1 MLEYLYKHHR
11 DENLIR
17 VPPGVTN
24 FDSERVSCPMNKK
37 FMALRGVALA
47 VVLTAATPFLPEI
60 MTGSWTV
67 SAIAQTVNQVVVKG
81 NSRVDAE
88 TVRAY
93 ITIKQGQRAD
103 DFSIDESLKALYG
116 TGLFKDV
123 DIRTSGN
130 TLVVTVV
137 ENPVINRIAFEG
149 NKKIRDNAL
158 SRTVVSKERGVL
170 TEARVQQDVQRILE
184 TYRRS
189 GRFNAQVEPKV
200 IDLSRGRVDLVYEIS
215 EGDKTGVSRITVIG
229 NTAFSDRRLLK
240 VIRTRESGLLS
251 FLRSGDN
258 YDPDRL
264 DADRELLRKFY
275 LDHGYA
281 DFRIVS
287 AVAELDR
294 ERNVF
299 FITITV
305 DEGEPYTISDVQIES
320 NIPDVDPVALERV
333 ITTDVGDTYSAKAV
347 EKSLE
352 ELTIEVSRSG
362 YAFVRVTPRG
372 DRDYENHTISL
383 TYFVDEG
390 TRAYI
395 ERINVN
401 GNTRTRD
408 YVIRREFDLAEG
420 DAYNRV
426 LVDRAERR
434 LKALGYFKTV
444 SITTEPGSSPD
455 RVVLNVTVEEQSTG
469 NISFGAGYSSADGF
483 IGDVELSENN
493 FLGRGQQVKLGVGL
507 GQKTRTYDISF
518 TEPYFLGRR
527 VSAGFDLYR
536 RAYQDNDF
544 RSYDQTTDGATIR
557 FGMPIT
563 ENLKAQIRYNYEADK
578 ISDPEAG
585 SSLSITQVAAAGRTV
600 KSSLGY
606 SLIYNSLDNMVEP
619 HDGIYVRFDQD
630 FAGLGGDVR
639 YLRSTIDAR
648 YYREVYPEL
657 GIVGLVKFTGGN
669 IIGAGKD
676 IRLVDAFFKGS
687 STLRGFK
694 SSGFGPRDLASANK
708 DALGGKTFVAATAE
722 LQFPI
727 WGLPEEFG
735 LRGSAYADVGTM
747 FGTDAGSIAGV
758 TVRDEKALRA
768 SIGVGLIWN
777 SPLGLLRADLSHV
790 LAKDEHDQ
798 TTMFHFGAGTQF

>member
-1 MLEYLYKHHR
+1 
-11 DENLIR
+11 
-17 VPPGVTN
+17 
-24 FDSERVSCPMNKK
+24 MNKK

-158 SRTVVSKERGVL
+158 SRTVISKERGVL

-189 GRFNAQVEPKV
+189 GRFNAQVEPKI

-305 DEGEPYTISDVQIES
+305 DEGEPYRISDVQIES